1 MAAYR
6 LLWDGLGDV
15 PVFDDFA
22 VGIEAENIHHRLAA
36 VIRRA
41 LAVHMDD
48 HQISLG
54 DDALDGGARLRMFL
68 EIRRKRIDERL
79 AAVGNTRIVLV

>member
-1 MAAYR
+1 M
-6 LLWDGLGDV
+6 LN
-15 PVFDDFA
+15 DFA
-22 VGIEAENIHHRLAA
+22 VLIQAEDVDDRFAA
-36 VIRRA
+36 IVRCG
-41 LAVHMDD
+41 LAVDVNDD
-48 HQISLG
+48 QIPFG